1 MKKTRRVTET
11 ELKQIVRRV
20 IQESMISEDLLGFGM
35 AEMAAEKAAFKI
47 SEMLIDEY
55 DNFVG
60 PSQTGGIKN
69 YFMRHFNKS
78 LNNMILN
85 SSNEMEN
92 DL

>member
-20 IQESMISEDLLGFGM
+20 IQESMISEGLGGFQI
-35 AEMAAEKAAFKI
+35 ATFAADEAAFKI

-55 DNFVG
+55 GNFVG

>member
-20 IQESMISEDLLGFGM
+20 IQESMISEGLGGFQI
-35 AEMAAEKAAFKI
+35 AAFAADEAANKI
-47 SEMLIDEY
+47 SKMLIDEY

-69 YFMRHFNKS
+69 YFMQHFNKS

>member
-1 MKKTRRVTET
+1 MRQAKK
-11 ELKQIVRRV
+11 
-20 IQESMISEDLLGFGM
+20 GNG
-35 AEMAAEKAAFKI
+35 
-47 SEMLIDEY
+47 IDEY

-60 PSQTGGIKN
+60 PSRTGGIKN
-69 YFMRHFNKS
+69 YFMQHFNKS